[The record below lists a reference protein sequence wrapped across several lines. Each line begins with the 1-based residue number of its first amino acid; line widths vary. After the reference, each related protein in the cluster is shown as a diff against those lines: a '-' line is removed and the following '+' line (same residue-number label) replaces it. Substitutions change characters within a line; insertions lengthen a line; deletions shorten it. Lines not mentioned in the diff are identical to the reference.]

1 MFKPAVARSFL
12 SSSLF
17 SRARACS
24 LSLSCRERVCAL
36 VVDVEGLHQVVYDAL
51 AEGMPSF
58 ADEVEIL

>member
-1 MFKPAVARSFL
+1 
-12 SSSLF
+12 
-17 SRARACS
+17 
-24 LSLSCRERVCAL
+24 VCAL